1 MTKTKLPVWF
11 KGEVY
16 DKGETIMNRFTSEEA
31 DCTAE
36 ETSMYDFIMGCEMVI
51 EMRYN
56 GNMFDPRTADLQ
68 KDMRKG
74 LDWFRRSN
82 PSAYM
87 ILLD

>member
-16 DKGETIMNRFTSEEA
+16 DKGEKIMNRFTGEEA
-31 DCTAE
+31 ECTAE

-51 EMRYN
+51 EMH
-56 GNMFDPRTADLQ
+56 GGFASEKALHHI
-68 KDMRKG
+68 KEMRKG

-87 ILLD
+87 TLLD